1 LNNTGQH
8 YHPKKIL
15 PDCPKTRINSAKT
28 NFSDV
33 IAIKGNQGH
42 LQTVSA
48 KKPSGICVK
57 KSDYQKPV
65 KLQAQIAYFGSILE
79 KEPL

>member
-1 LNNTGQH
+1 
-8 YHPKKIL
+8 
-15 PDCPKTRINSAKT
+15 
-28 NFSDV
+28 V

-48 KKPSGICVK
+48 KKPIGMCGQ
-57 KSDYQKPV
+57 KSDYWKPV
-65 KLQAQIAYFGSILE
+65 KLQAQIAYFGDILE